1 MSSVVACLD
10 SDILTTVQ
18 RCEVIVEIL
27 LRYREGLPDWL
38 NLHIDHASLFHGKLF
53 VILVNAY
60 SKWINMHIATS
71 TSFESSINKL
81 QTIFT
86 TLFLP

>member
-27 LRYREGLPDWL
+27 LRYRGGAFLMGKSPY
-38 NLHIDHASLFHGKLF
+38 SLFHGKLF

-60 SKWINMHIATS
+60 SKWINMHIVTS
-71 TSFESSINKL
+71 TSFEISINKL